1 MTHEEDEVAADQLPE
16 AVVETRRRISPIWL
30 IPVAAAVVAG
40 FLFWQ
45 SFMQQGASIQIEFSD
60 AEGIQA
66 GKTTLRFRDVVV
78 GVVENVHVSSD
89 LSKVIVTA
97 TLNRGGEAFR
107 TEGTRFWIEH
117 ASFGPQ
123 GITGVMTLVSGSYI
137 GVDPGTLDGKP
148 KKSFTGLRNPPVNL
162 RVEKGLRLT
171 IEVNGFTAGLH
182 YGAPVVREGINVGRI
197 SSLNFDQTGENVMA
211 EVFIEEEFS
220 HLIFE
225 NTRFWNAS
233 GLHVSASLSGIHVD
247 LESIESLVVG
257 GLGFETPGADGPSAK
272 DGSSFSLYKNRQQA
286 MKNYRESRGL
296 HVFLEAHSRGFI
308 KADDPVLYRGE
319 KVGRVLRHRLHDDSR
334 MIGIELQIFPRFEPL
349 VRTGSQFWNSSGI
362 TADIGFS
369 GVHIHVSSIESLLEG
384 SVSFAT
390 PDPPG
395 EEAAVGTNFELHSKP
410 EEKWVKWQPL
420 IELHPDPDGA
430 GSEALGRTHR

>member
-1 MTHEEDEVAADQLPE
+1 MTSEENQGSDEALPQ

-45 SFMQQGASIQIEFSD
+45 SFMQQGATIHIQFND

-78 GVVENVHVSSD
+78 GVVQDVKVSPD
-89 LSKVIVTA
+89 LTDVIVTA
-97 TLNRGGEAFR
+97 SLNRGGEAFR

-123 GITGVMTLVSGSYI
+123 GISGVMTLVSGAYI
-137 GVDPGTLDGKP
+137 GVDPGPLGGKLE
-148 KKSFTGLRNPPVNL
+148 SHFTGQRNPPVNL
-162 RVEKGLRLT
+162 SVEKGLRLN
-171 IEVNGFTAGLH
+171 IEVDGFTAGLH

-197 SSLNFDQTGENVMA
+197 SSLNFDASGENVVA
-211 EVFIEEEFS
+211 EIFIEEEFS
-220 HLIFE
+220 HLIFD
-225 NTRFWNAS
+225 NTLFWNAS
-233 GLHVSASLSGIHVD
+233 GLHVSASLSGIQLD
-247 LESIESLVVG
+247 LDSVESLVVG
-257 GLGFETPGADGPSAK
+257 GIGFETPGTSGRPAK
-272 DGSSFSLYKNRQQA
+272 DGSTFSLYKNRQQA
-286 MKNYRESRGL
+286 MKKYHESRGL

-349 VRTGSQFWNSSGI
+349 VREGSRFWNSSGI
-362 TADIGFS
+362 SADIGFT

-395 EEAAVGTNFELHSKP
+395 DKVEPGTNFTLYTKP
-410 EEKWVKWQPL
+410 EKKWVKWEPL
-420 IELHPDPDGA
+420 IRLEPSKEE
-430 GSEALGRTHR
+430 GS

>member
-1 MTHEEDEVAADQLPE
+1 MTSEDNRGSDEDLPE

-45 SFMQQGASIQIEFSD
+45 SFMQKGATIHIQFND

-78 GVVENVHVSSD
+78 GVVQDVKVSAD
-89 LSKVIVTA
+89 LADVIVTA

-107 TEGTRFWIEH
+107 AEGTRFWIEH

-123 GITGVMTLVSGSYI
+123 GISGVMTLVSGAYI
-137 GVDPGTLDGKP
+137 GVDPGPLGGKP
-148 KKSFTGLRNPPVNL
+148 ENRFTGQRNPPVNL
-162 RVEKGLRLT
+162 SVEKGLRLS
-171 IEVNGFTAGLH
+171 INVDGFTAGLH
-182 YGAPVVREGINVGRI
+182 YGAPVIREGINVGRI
-197 SSLNFDQTGENVMA
+197 SSLNFDSTGENVVA

-220 HLIFE
+220 HMIFD
-225 NTRFWNAS
+225 NTLFWNAS
-233 GLHVSASLSGIHVD
+233 GLHVSASLSGIKLD
-247 LESIESLVVG
+247 LDSMESLIVG
-257 GLGFETPGADGPSAK
+257 GLGFATPGTSGKPAK
-272 DGSSFSLYKNRQQA
+272 DGSSFSLYKNREQA
-286 MKNYRESRGL
+286 MKKYRESRGL

-349 VRTGSQFWNSSGI
+349 VREGSRFWNSSGI
-362 TADIGFS
+362 SADIGFT

-395 EEAAVGTNFELHSKP
+395 EKVEAGTNFPLYRKP
-410 EEKWVKWQPL
+410 EKKWTEWEPL
-420 IELHPDPDGA
+420 IHLEPSKKGQ
-430 GSEALGRTHR
+430 

>member
-1 MTHEEDEVAADQLPE
+1 MTAEDNQESGEGLPQ

-30 IPVAAAVVAG
+30 IPVAAAFVAG

-45 SFMQQGASIQIEFSD
+45 SFMKEGATIRIEFAD

-78 GVVENVHVSSD
+78 GVVQDVTVSPD
-89 LSKVIVTA
+89 LAEVIVTA

-107 TEGTRFWIEH
+107 TDGTRFWIEH

-123 GITGVMTLVSGSYI
+123 GISGVMTLVSGAYI
-137 GVDPGTLDGKP
+137 GVDPGKLGGKL
-148 KKSFTGLRNPPVNL
+148 KNRFTGLRNPPVNL
-162 RVEKGLRLT
+162 RVEKGLRLS
-171 IEVNGFTAGLH
+171 IDVNGFTAGLH
-182 YGAPVVREGINVGRI
+182 YGAPVIREGINVGRI
-197 SSLNFDQTGENVMA
+197 SSLNFDQSGNNVMA
-211 EVFIEEEFS
+211 EVFIEEEYS

-233 GLHVSASLSGIHVD
+233 GFHVSASLSGIRLD
-247 LESIESLVVG
+247 LDSVESLVVG
-257 GLGFETPGADGPSAK
+257 GLGFETPGEAGPPAK
-272 DGSSFSLYKNRQQA
+272 DGSTFSLYKNRQKA
-286 MKNYRESRGL
+286 MRNYRESRGL

-349 VRTGSQFWNSSGI
+349 VREGSRFWNSSGI
-362 TADIGFS
+362 SADIGFS

-395 EEAAVGTNFELHSKP
+395 DKVQTGTNFALYSKP
-410 EEKWVKWQPL
+410 EKKWIKWQPL
-420 IELHPDPDGA
+420 IQLDPKKDA
-430 GSEALGRTHR
+430 E

>member
-1 MTHEEDEVAADQLPE
+1 MTSEENQEPVEELPQ

-45 SFMQQGASIQIEFSD
+45 SFMQQGATIEIRFSD

-78 GVVENVHVSSD
+78 GVVQDVTVSPD
-89 LSKVIVTA
+89 LAEVVVKA

-123 GITGVMTLVSGSYI
+123 GISGVMTLVSGSYI
-137 GVDPGTLDGKP
+137 GVDPGKIGGKP
-148 KKSFTGLRNPPVNL
+148 QKAFTGLRNPPVNL
-162 RVEKGLRLT
+162 SIEKGLRLT
-171 IEVNGFTAGLH
+171 INVDGFTAGLH
-182 YGAPVVREGINVGRI
+182 YGAPVIREGINVGRI
-197 SSLNFDQTGENVMA
+197 SSLTFDESGHNVLA
-211 EVFIEEEFS
+211 EIFIEEEYS
-220 HLIFE
+220 HLIFD
-225 NTRFWNAS
+225 NTLFWNAS
-233 GLHVSASLSGIHVD
+233 GFQVSASLSGIRVD
-247 LESIESLVVG
+247 LDSVESLVVG
-257 GLGFETPGADGPSAK
+257 GLGFETPGKPGRPAEDGARF
-272 DGSSFSLYKNRQQA
+272 DLYQNRHQA
-286 MKNYRESRGL
+286 MKKYRESRGL
-296 HVFLEAHSRGFI
+296 HVFLESHSRGFI

-349 VRTGSQFWNSSGI
+349 VREGSQFWNSSGI
-362 TADIGFS
+362 SADLGFT

-395 EEAAVGTNFELHSKP
+395 ERAGTGTNFALHSKP
-410 EEKWVKWQPL
+410 EDKWTKWQPL
-420 IELHPDPDGA
+420 IKLDPEKDA
-430 GSEALGRTHR
+430 E

>member
-1 MTHEEDEVAADQLPE
+1 MTDQEDQGATEELPE

-45 SFMQQGASIQIEFSD
+45 SFMQQGASIQIQFTD

-78 GVVENVHVSSD
+78 GVVEDVRVSSD
-89 LSKVIVTA
+89 LSDVIVSA
-97 TLNRGGEAFR
+97 TLNKGGDAFR

-123 GITGVMTLVSGSYI
+123 GISGVMTLVSGSYI
-137 GVDPGTLDGKP
+137 GVDPGPLKGKL
-148 KKSFTGLRNPPVNL
+148 KKDFTGLRNPPVNL
-162 RVEKGLRLT
+162 RVEKGLRLNVK
-171 IEVNGFTAGLH
+171 VNGFTAGLH

-211 EVFIEEEFS
+211 EVFIEEEYS
-220 HLIFE
+220 NLIFE
-225 NTRFWNAS
+225 NTHFWNAS

-247 LESIESLVVG
+247 LDSVESLVVG
-257 GLGFETPGADGPSAK
+257 GLSFATPGSDGRAAK
-272 DGSSFSLYKNRQQA
+272 EGSTFSLYKNRKQA
-286 MKNYRESRGL
+286 MKSYRESQGL

-334 MIGIELQIFPRFEPL
+334 MIGIELQIFTRFEPL
-349 VRTGSQFWNSSGI
+349 VRAGSQFWNSSGI
-362 TADIGFS
+362 SADIGFS

-395 EEAAVGTNFELHSKP
+395 ELADMGTNFELHSKP
-410 EEKWVKWQPL
+410 EKKWTRWQPL
-420 IELHPDPDGA
+420 IELQPGQDGT
-430 GSEALGRTHR
+430 E

>member
-1 MTHEEDEVAADQLPE
+1 MTSEENEGSDEALPQ

-45 SFMQQGASIQIEFSD
+45 SFMQQGATIHIQFND

-78 GVVENVHVSSD
+78 GVVQDVKVSPD
-89 LSKVIVTA
+89 LTDVIVTA
-97 TLNRGGEAFR
+97 SLNRGGEAFR

-123 GITGVMTLVSGSYI
+123 GISGVMTLVSGAYI
-137 GVDPGTLDGKP
+137 GVDPGPLGGKLE
-148 KKSFTGLRNPPVNL
+148 SHFTGQRNPPVNL
-162 RVEKGLRLT
+162 SVEKGLRLN
-171 IEVNGFTAGLH
+171 IEVDGFTAGLH

-197 SSLNFDQTGENVMA
+197 SSLNFDASGENVVA
-211 EVFIEEEFS
+211 EIFIEEEFS
-220 HLIFE
+220 HLIFD
-225 NTRFWNAS
+225 NTLFWNAS
-233 GLHVSASLSGIHVD
+233 GLHVSASLSGIQLD
-247 LESIESLVVG
+247 LDSVESLVVG
-257 GLGFETPGADGPSAK
+257 GIGFETPGTSGRPAK
-272 DGSSFSLYKNRQQA
+272 DGGTFSLYKNRQQA
-286 MKNYRESRGL
+286 MKKYHESRGL

-349 VRTGSQFWNSSGI
+349 VREGSRFWNSSGI
-362 TADIGFS
+362 SADIGFT

-395 EEAAVGTNFELHSKP
+395 DKVEPGTNFTLYTKP
-410 EEKWVKWQPL
+410 EKKWVKWEPL
-420 IELHPDPDGA
+420 IRLEPSKEE
-430 GSEALGRTHR
+430 GS